1 MKAHRPSRAAPQTFV
16 LKYLEVPGSR
26 GPVFRPMVPMVL
38 SWRGHPLEVSMFL
51 DTGSDS
57 TFLRTSLARELG
69 LEAGPPDRHVRGA
82 GPGKSAWF
90 PASPSKV
97 YGSIDHVDT
106 SGKRGRPHLLDP
118 VTIPVSDEALPM
130 SVLGR
135 EPFME
140 AYEIIIRQKQREFV
154 LRELH

>member
-1 MKAHRPSRAAPQTFV
+1 MKVHRPSRAAPQTFV

-38 SWRGHPLEVSMFL
+38 SWRGHPLEVSMLL

-57 TFLRTSLARELG
+57 TFLRASLARELG
-69 LEAGPPDRHVRGA
+69 LEVSPPDRHIRGA
-82 GPGKSAWF
+82 GPDESGWF
-90 PASPSKV
+90 SASPSKV
-97 YGSIDHVDT
+97 YGSIDQLDT
-106 SGKRGRPHLLDP
+106 HGKRGRPHLLDP
-118 VTIPVSDEALPM
+118 VIIPVSDDVLPM

-140 AYEIIIRQKQREFV
+140 TYEVIIRQKEQKFV